1 MEIQNIFSA
10 CGEQITEND
19 IVSIERR
26 GTKPVKAG
34 DRARLLVVKLR
45 DATKKRHLFHN
56 LQKFRDHQNSLRRE
70 DDQRPLVRVD
80 HDMTRAQQA
89 QKKALIAKA
98 IEDSKNGPKKFRVRG
113 PPWQLRID
121 EVESRAPLPQ

>member
-1 MEIQNIFSA
+1 MTYPSPSQTTLTKSKVLKFLEIQNIFSA

-34 DRARLLVVKLR
+34 DRAWLLVKLQ

-80 HDMTRAQQA
+80 HDMTRAQPA
-89 QKKALIAKA
+89 QKKAWL
-98 IEDSKNGPKKFRVRG
+98 S
-113 PPWQLRID
+113 
-121 EVESRAPLPQ
+121 S